1 LNSDEKYDM
10 SKGKEKK
17 KCIIP
22 LHVSAAAAADVCCS
36 LGAVHISSS
45 ENLGVTF
52 LCPCLSVFPYQDKNI
67 FSPGTLFYL
76 YILPTPLSGC

>member
-1 LNSDEKYDM
+1 MNSDEKYDM

-17 KCIIP
+17 KKCIIP
-22 LHVSAAAAADVCCS
+22 LHVPASAAVDVCCS

-45 ENLGVTF
+45 ENLGVIF
-52 LCPCLSVFPYQDKNI
+52 LCPCLSVFPYKDKNI

-76 YILPTPLSGC
+76 